1 MIGMDKE
8 MIDRIAEA
16 LYYNSGGGDWFGES
30 EAHQDKYRQRVERVI
45 RAMLGAGYVPSQP

>member
-1 MIGMDKE
+1 

-16 LYYNSGGGDWFGES
+16 MYYNSGGDDWFGES
-30 EAHQDKYRQRVERVI
+30 EAHQDKYRQRVERVV